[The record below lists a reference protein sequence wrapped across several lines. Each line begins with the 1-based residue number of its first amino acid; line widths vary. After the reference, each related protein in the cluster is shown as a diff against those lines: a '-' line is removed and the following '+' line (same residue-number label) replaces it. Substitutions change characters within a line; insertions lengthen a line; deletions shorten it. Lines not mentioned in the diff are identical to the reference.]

1 MTTLY
6 DDLEDLVS
14 QFGQGKIDESQ
25 VIEILKNITEYYKN
39 GDLNE

>member
-14 QFGQGKIDESQ
+14 QFGQGKIDEIQ